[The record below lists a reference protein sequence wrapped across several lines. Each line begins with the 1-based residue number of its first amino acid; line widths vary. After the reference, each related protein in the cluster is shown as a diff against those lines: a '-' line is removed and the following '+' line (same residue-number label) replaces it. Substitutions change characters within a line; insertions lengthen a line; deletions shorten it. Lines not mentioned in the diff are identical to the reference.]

1 MIYRTPE
8 PRLEPNHYLEEY
20 LSFDGDDSDFIR
32 TCFNRED
39 EEHCTRCGTCED
51 CYYACSEDEYE
62 MEE

>member
-1 MIYRTPE
+1 MIFSHN
-8 PRLEPNHYLEEY
+8 LEPNHSLEEY
-20 LSFDGDDSDFIR
+20 ISYDGDDSDFVR

-39 EEHCTRCGTCED
+39 EEPCTHCGTCED